1 MNENPSIYWLIIP
14 ILLLIICSSFFSAA
28 ETAYTT
34 LNIGKIETLVNKKA
48 FGAKLIKKQ
57 FSFFNQTL
65 VTLLIC
71 NNVVNIASSALLSSL
86 LAKALVGNLSNY
98 VALFSTLVMTPIIV
112 LLGEITPKLIAK
124 YHPINTAQVICYPL
138 SFFYYLFWI
147 FTYPISK
154 IGKKIYITNT
164 EEDLKNIIDVAQNE
178 GVLETNESIMAQNAL
193 DLDSIKVKKHYFRL
207 KDVVSVNVNSN
218 ISETLDVFVET
229 NYSRLP
235 VINNEGQFIGIVLL
249 KDIFHLQRGKISNFI
264 KTVPTISSNI
274 SLSKAL
280 EILRLNKAQMAF
292 VSENNSS
299 TKILGIITIEDI
311 LEEIVGE
318 IYDEYDQDEW
328 KDILEVS
335 LELYHINSNV
345 KISQIIRKIG
355 IELDIREDE
364 KNLSLKDF
372 LVKRTGKKISKNL
385 NYSLN
390 DITFFHPKK
399 NPKNDTWTIELS
411 LGNNADFRNRTIEET
426 IIHDMSSRI

>member
-193 DLDSIKVKKHYFRL
+193 DLDSIKVKKHYVRL
-207 KDVVSVNVNSN
+207 KDVVSVNVNNSN
-218 ISETLDVFVET
+218 ISEILDVFVET

-235 VINNEGQFIGIVLL
+235 VINN
-249 KDIFHLQRGKISNFI
+249 
-264 KTVPTISSNI
+264 
-274 SLSKAL
+274 
-280 EILRLNKAQMAF
+280 
-292 VSENNSS
+292 
-299 TKILGIITIEDI
+299 
-311 LEEIVGE
+311 
-318 IYDEYDQDEW
+318 
-328 KDILEVS
+328 
-335 LELYHINSNV
+335 
-345 KISQIIRKIG
+345 
-355 IELDIREDE
+355 
-364 KNLSLKDF
+364 
-372 LVKRTGKKISKNL
+372 
-385 NYSLN
+385 
-390 DITFFHPKK
+390 
-399 NPKNDTWTIELS
+399 
-411 LGNNADFRNRTIEET
+411 
-426 IIHDMSSRI
+426 